1 MKTGSYH
8 RGSIP
13 SSAPAKYS
21 SLIIQCRYY
30 FQYIFTSFWLCCYLS
45 LWAEHWHIIKW
56 FLADAFSNCVIIVII
71 TNWKR
76 KDHLNVGV
84 YKQNWQWTLN
94 EDPLNA
100 KSDISETESSQD
112 IICFNTPFMSDAT
125 FKVSVEYISSSQH
138 INENSREKNIDARV
152 WTATKT
158 GNERRSWKIFA
169 MVVISR
175 YVIHTFSKKC

>member
-1 MKTGSYH
+1 M
-8 RGSIP
+8 P
-13 SSAPAKYS
+13 
-21 SLIIQCRYY
+21 
-30 FQYIFTSFWLCCYLS
+30 FQTVLLF
-45 LWAEHWHIIKW
+45 
-56 FLADAFSNCVIIVII
+56 VVI

-138 INENSREKNIDARV
+138 INEILVKRISTLGCEPRQRQAMKEGTEKFLQWLWYQVMPFIHFLKKSARGV
-152 WTATKT
+152 SIILDEWVDDISTLKMSTP
-158 GNERRSWKIFA
+158 S
-169 MVVISR
+169 VISPA
-175 YVIHTFSKKC
+175 

>member
-1 MKTGSYH
+1 M
-8 RGSIP
+8 P
-13 SSAPAKYS
+13 
-21 SLIIQCRYY
+21 
-30 FQYIFTSFWLCCYLS
+30 FQTVVLF
-45 LWAEHWHIIKW
+45 
-56 FLADAFSNCVIIVII
+56 VII

-100 KSDISETESSQD
+100 KSDTEISQD
-112 IICFNTPFMSDAT
+112 IICFNSPFMSDAT

-152 WTATKT
+152 WTTAKT
-158 GNERRSWKIFA
+158 GNERKEL
-169 MVVISR
+169 
-175 YVIHTFSKKC
+175 